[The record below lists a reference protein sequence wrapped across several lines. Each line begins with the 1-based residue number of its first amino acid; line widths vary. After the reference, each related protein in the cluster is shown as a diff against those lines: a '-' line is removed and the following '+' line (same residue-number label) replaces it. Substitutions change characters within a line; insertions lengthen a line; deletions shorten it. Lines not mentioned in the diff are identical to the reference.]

1 MVARPGLLERIA
13 PPIVLLLV
21 VLAAFGDVLF
31 AGRTLSAAAF
41 THGVLPGGPVA
52 PSDPPATPHL
62 RDVEGAA
69 WVDEPSPYLVH
80 RALAARHLPLWNA
93 AEGLGAPL
101 AANLNAAAFAPLELP
116 VNLWPSPLVQDLAWI
131 FRVWLLGVATALLA
145 RRLGSGPFGATAA
158 GVAIMLSGQTLDWI
172 AHHPLHTDVF
182 VVLGL
187 AAGIGVLEHRRRSAA
202 WLAAAVAAGL
212 AGGKPQS
219 ALVAAVIG
227 LVWLAAAA
235 RDAGMA
241 RPAAAAALLRVA
253 LAAALGGAL
262 AAFVLLPFAE
272 TFARA
277 SALVRAGRST
287 QGALRLPLAGLPA
300 LAGPVPAR
308 LAALLGAPAPP
319 RDLCLPHAGATVLL
333 AAAFGL
339 VRARRRWIAW
349 ALAATVALY
358 LTKVYLGSPA
368 WPGRLPLFSAV
379 SYVKYCFPLYL
390 ALALLV
396 ALSVDGGD
404 ATARSSAGR
413 RDGEVRREPSVARS
427 PIWAQGLLVAGI
439 AAELLWL
446 APHRHPLRV
455 DPYQAAPYLDALR
468 ALERQRPGR
477 IAGPVELLPPLVSNA
492 AGFRDLRAI
501 DVLTPDETYDF
512 VTELV
517 APSEG
522 ITWVLADLDPLLV
535 ATAPGADLADVRW
548 VLARSELQA
557 DALPAAVRTHV
568 SARRL
573 ARLWRELDGY
583 SIATGEIGGGIHAF
597 DGERRF
603 HWSCATPC
611 RFRFDLRAL
620 PEHFAAGLAAAE
632 QVEVEATLTA
642 RAQDGTVTSQARSLA
657 LAPDAA
663 HWQDLWLDGPAGRGA
678 PGAIELAITAP
689 SPATV
694 FVGGVGPSPGDAAE
708 QVEVASELAARIR
721 ALGGLVRRYADP
733 TALVYENTRALG
745 AAYFADQVVRVRD
758 DAQGYALLRGAPGRA
773 IAAVTEA
780 ELGRTKGAALP
791 DVSSGEARMVE
802 DGDGR
807 VVIATQSKS
816 GGLLI
821 VPRLAFPGW
830 QAELDGAAA
839 TLLRVDGALVGV
851 VVPAGAHRVLLRD
864 RASSTRRGALI
875 SLAALGVWA
884 IVLRRSARAPERGAS
899 R

>member
-1 MVARPGLLERIA
+1 VVARPGLLERIA

-31 AGRTLSAAAF
+31 AGRTLSAAAY

-52 PSDPPATPHL
+52 SSDPPATPHL

-80 RALAARHLPLWNA
+80 RALAAQRLPLWNA

-145 RRLGSGPFGATAA
+145 RRLGCGPFGATAA

-172 AHHPLHTDVF
+172 AHHPLHSDVF

-187 AAGIGVLEHRRRSAA
+187 AAGLGVLERRSRSAA

-227 LVWLAAAA
+227 FVWLAAAA

-241 RPAAAAALLRVA
+241 RPAAAAALLRIA
-253 LAAALGGAL
+253 LAAALGVAL

-277 SALVRAGRST
+277 SALVRAGRGT

-300 LAGPVPAR
+300 LAGPGPAR
-308 LAALLGAPAPP
+308 LAALLGVPAPP
-319 RDLCLPHAGATVLL
+319 RDLWLPHAGATVLL
-333 AAAFGL
+333 AAAAGL
-339 VRARRRWIAW
+339 LRARRRRIAW

-358 LTKVYLGSPA
+358 LTKIYLGSPA
-368 WPGRLPLFSAV
+368 WLGRLPPFSAV

-390 ALALLV
+390 ALALL
-396 ALSVDGGD
+396 AAMGVDGGD
-404 ATARSSAGR
+404 AARSSAGR
-413 RDGEVRREPSVARS
+413 RDGPARRERPAVRS
-427 PIWAQGLLVAGI
+427 PAWAQGLLVAGI

-468 ALERQRPGR
+468 ALERERPGR

-548 VLARSELQA
+548 LLARSELDA
-557 DALPAAVRTHV
+557 GALPAAVRTHV

-583 SIATGEIGGGIHAF
+583 SIDTGEIGGGIHAF

-603 HWSCATPC
+603 HWTCATPC

-632 QVEVEATLTA
+632 RVEVEATLTA
-642 RAQDGTVTSQARSLA
+642 RAQDGAVASRARSLS
-657 LAPDAA
+657 LAPDAER
-663 HWQDLWLDGPAGRGA
+663 WQDLWLDEPAGRGA
-678 PGAIELAITAP
+678 PGVIELAIMAP
-689 SPATV
+689 APATV
-694 FVGGVGPSPGDAAE
+694 FVGGIGPSPGGAAE
-708 QVEVASELAARIR
+708 QEEVASELAARTR

-733 TALVYENTRALG
+733 TAFVYENTRALG

-773 IAAVTEA
+773 IAAVTDA
-780 ELGRTKGAALP
+780 ELGRAKGVALP

-802 DGDGR
+802 DDDGR
-807 VVIATQSKS
+807 VAIATQSES

-830 QAELDGAAA
+830 QAELDGAAVP
-839 TLLRVDGALVGV
+839 LLRVDGALVGV
-851 VVPAGAHRVLLRD
+851 VVPAGTHQVLLRD
-864 RASSTRRGALI
+864 RSSSARRGVLI
-875 SLAALGVWA
+875 SLAAVGVWA
-884 IVLRRSARAPERGAS
+884 VVLRRSGRVPERGAS